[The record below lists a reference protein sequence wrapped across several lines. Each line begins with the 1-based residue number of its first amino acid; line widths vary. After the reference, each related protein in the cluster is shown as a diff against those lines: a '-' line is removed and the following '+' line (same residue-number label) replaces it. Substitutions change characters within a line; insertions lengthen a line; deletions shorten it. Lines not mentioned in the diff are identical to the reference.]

1 MEYNFTDEILDI
13 IKHKTSDL
21 FDKLYELDQVLDPDL
36 KKESDPDLKQESES
50 DPDLKKEFDPDLKK
64 GSDPDLKKESISDPD
79 LKKESVSDPDLKQV
93 SDPDLKQVSESDP
106 DLKKE
111 SEFDPDN
118 KKNVDKDTL
127 TNNFLEKFKL
137 FHYDTRI
144 NTILLKYIIHKKI
157 QKIKE
162 SDNLILFKELNKFK
176 NNKEI
181 TELIWNYIHSVY
193 LLYEYALLEPNKEI
207 LTALIQKI
215 KIETEG
221 DNNNLLTSINDNNYE
236 EGEEEGE
243 DVEGKVEEGD
253 MFDKIKEKK
262 EFKIFNDVFTS
273 FTKNMDIDP
282 STANTNFINEIMDD
296 IKTNI
301 NNSDGVDDLFNSTK
315 NIGEKYKNMYNDGKI
330 SLNDLMS
337 SMMNIMSNPKNISNT
352 IKNINVQKIPDM
364 NSIMNKLV
372 TEAKSSDDLKNMMN
386 SDDVKNMMNSDI
398 VKNMKNSEML
408 KDINFDPNDKD
419 FNAIEML
426 QKKDFNPMDMLKN
439 MNLDPN
445 NKDFNPMD
453 MLKNMNFDPNKKDF
467 NPMDIISNMMNG
479 SSNNNN
485 DEPLTN
491 EQLSE
496 MENFYSNLNIGDETN
511 E

>member
-36 KKESDPDLKQESES
+36 KKESES
-50 DPDLKKEFDPDLKK
+50 DPE
-64 GSDPDLKKESISDPD
+64 
-79 LKKESVSDPDLKQV
+79 
-93 SDPDLKQVSESDP
+93 
-106 DLKKE
+106 LKKE

-127 TNNFLEKFKL
+127 TKNFLEKFKL
-137 FHYDTRI
+137 FHNDTRI

-221 DNNNLLTSINDNNYE
+221 DNNNLLTSINGNNYE
-236 EGEEEGE
+236 DKEGEEEEGE
-243 DVEGKVEEGD
+243 DVEEGD

-439 MNLDPN
+439 MNFDPN

-479 SSNNNN
+479 TSNNNN
-485 DEPLTN
+485 NEPLTN